1 MRYVSQWRPLPIRIV
16 TATYVLGGHMYDLTI
31 TLSPVLFVIQ
41 WAQREQNP
49 VGKIYLKEECVRYSW
64 YS

>member
-1 MRYVSQWRPLPIRIV
+1 
-16 TATYVLGGHMYDLTI
+16 MYDLTI